1 MRIPRYLFKLS
12 VFKTQQLVL
21 GNSVF
26 KLAAVFLA
34 SVPAILIGGAA
45 YKATS
50 GKTMLDGIANV
61 YGAIYK
67 IPGEIAWRQHV
78 CACHRLSPGHMRIMR
93 MTCTHDSV
101 GSWAVSDLTAMAFL
115 NKCHH
120 IAV

>member
-1 MRIPRYLFKLS
+1 MQGRTRVQVGPISFVAYGRWSGGVRAVMRIPRYLVKLA
-12 VFKTQQLVL
+12 VFKTQQIVL

-26 KLAAVFLA
+26 KLMAVFAA

-67 IPGEIAWRQHV
+67 IPGDFQQS
-78 CACHRLSPGHMRIMR
+78 HRLDFALVGISS
-93 MTCTHDSV
+93 SV
-101 GSWAVSDLTAMAFL
+101 EL
-115 NKCHH
+115 
-120 IAV
+120 